1 MSIKKFILFL
11 ICCLTTFLI
20 FAQVNGVKQEDVM
33 MEDNVFLDGITSDYY
48 TGDAVPGI
56 NISAV
61 ADGKTIA
68 SGTSDGKGEYKIV
81 LEYDKEYVITFSKPG
96 FITKKIVM
104 NTYGV
109 PDKKRQKVPDM
120 IAEITMVQPNKC
132 IKAEMLNKPIGR
144 AKYFANK
151 NVIEWDM
158 DYSAPLLSALN
169 EMLDKCEEEA
179 EKEKEAELQ
188 RQKDCADAMKD
199 ANKTFAK
206 KKWNEAKLGYEK
218 ALTFCPENTEAKDR
232 LNLIDTEIAKKA
244 EIEKQLAEEKARA
257 EAEAIAK
264 AEAEAAAK
272 KEEEERLAKEKAEA
286 EALAKAKAEE
296 KELAKAE
303 AAAKKAAEEKLA
315 AAKKEKEA
323 IAKQEA
329 EEKAKLEKEAAANQ
343 LAEEKA
349 KEEEKQALAKAKEEE
364 PAKIAAQAEA
374 KKRAEQE
381 AKALAEKEAAKKRE
395 EEERK
400 AKEKAAALAQKAK
413 EERAV
418 NEVVLLEANA
428 KVQVQ
433 VAKQEEEDKKAPV
446 VVPSTE
452 KPNNATISGS
462 SSIKIKKKN
471 KGRHLYTK
479 PNKSKPGKGP
489 VAKKRMVF

>member
-1 MSIKKFILFL
+1 MQKSLITLFI
-11 ICCLTTFLI
+11 I
-20 FAQVNGVKQEDVM
+20 FFSFSAIAQVNGVKQEDVM
-33 MEDNVFLDGITSDYY
+33 NEDNVFLDGITSDYY
-48 TGDAVPGI
+48 TGDAIPGI

-96 FITKKIVM
+96 FITKKIIM
-104 NTYGV
+104 NTFGV
-109 PDKKRQKVPDM
+109 PDKRKQKVPDM
-120 IAEITMVQPNKC
+120 VAEITMVQPNNC
-132 IKAEMLNKPIGR
+132 IKSEMLDKPIGR
-144 AKYFANK
+144 AKYFAKK

-188 RQKDCADAMKD
+188 REKDCADAMKN

-206 KKWNEAKLGYEK
+206 KNWEEAKAGYEK
-218 ALTFCPENTEAKDR
+218 ALTFCPENSEAKDR

-264 AEAEAAAK
+264 AEAEAATK

-286 EALAKAKAEE
+286 EALAKAEAEA

-303 AAAKKAAEEKLA
+303 AAAKKAAEEKLEKEKKEA
-315 AAKKEKEA
+315 EALAKEEIKEKER
-323 IAKQEA
+323 
-329 EEKAKLEKEAAANQ
+329 LEQEAAANK

-349 KEEEKQALAKAKEEE
+349 KKEEALALAKAKEEE
-364 PAKIAAQAEA
+364 KDKLAAQAEA
-374 KKRAEQE
+374 KKRAEKE
-381 AKALAEKEAAKKRE
+381 AKALADKLAAKKRE

-400 AKEKAAALAQKAK
+400 AKEAAAALAQKAK

-418 NEVVLLEANA
+418 NEVVLLETNA

-433 VAKQEEEDKKAPV
+433 VAKQEEEEKKQPIV
-446 VVPSTE
+446 TPPTTNTNSGV
-452 KPNNATISGS
+452 ISGS

-471 KGRHLYTK
+471 KGRHLYEK
-479 PNKSKPGKGP
+479 PNKKNKGKGP
-489 VAKKRMVF
+489 TMKKRMVF